1 MKKLSIKVLG
11 LMLLAVLGLSFG
23 QTGVYAEGEDATSV
37 QTTGTSISITP
48 VSNVI
53 TLAANSTYDYTFKV
67 TNGGDS
73 DMRFEV
79 YAAPYSYT
87 LVEGDDEYKLGFSN
101 ENSYT
106 QIVRWISFMN
116 SDGNFVERPIFV
128 AGPGETVE
136 VAYRITTPVDIPG
149 GGQYAVLFAHTLS
162 NSAGGSGIKT
172 EASPGLVIYGRS
184 SGETK
189 KKAAISGL
197 EIKKEYTKKKGGSE
211 ETIKHINASAKIK
224 NEGNVDFTAL
234 GTLKVDSIL
243 GFGGSY
249 ETESGEAAISVIPE
263 SELTLTDE
271 WKETP
276 WFGFFKVTWTVMAA
290 GQTETIES
298 VVVLIPATVIIIAI
312 ILLTALAFWI
322 IILVRKR
329 KARRSKYLV

>member
-1 MKKLSIKVLG
+1 MKKISIKVLS
-11 LMLLAVLGLSFG
+11 LALIAALGFG
-23 QTGVYAEGEDATSV
+23 HAAIVRADDEPAVEAP
-37 QTTGTSISITP
+37 GTSISITP

-53 TLAANSTYDYTFKV
+53 SLNANSTYDYTFKV
-67 TNGGDS
+67 TNGGDT

-87 LVEGDDEYKLGFSN
+87 FDENTDEYALGFSR

-106 QIVRWISFMN
+106 QITRWITFKN
-116 SDGNFVERPIFV
+116 ADGNFVERPVFV
-128 AGPGETVE
+128 AAPGATVE
-136 VAYRITTPVDIPG
+136 VAYRITTPESIPG

-162 NSAGGSGIKT
+162 GSTGGSGIKT
-172 EASPGLVIYGRS
+172 EASPGLVIYGRAA
-184 SGETK
+184 GETH

-197 EIKKEYTKKKGGSE
+197 TIEKSYTRTKGGQE
-211 ETIKHINASAKIK
+211 EVIKHINASAKIK

-234 GTLKVDSIL
+234 GTLKVENVF
-243 GFGGSY
+243 FGGGY

-263 SELTLTDE
+263 TELTLSDE

-290 GQTETIES
+290 GQTETIERF
-298 VVVLIPATVIIIAI
+298 VVIIPTTVIIVAI
-312 ILLTALAFWI
+312 IVLTALAFWI

>member
-1 MKKLSIKVLG
+1 MKKLSISVLG
-11 LMLLAVLGLSFG
+11 LALLAALGLG
-23 QTGVYAEGEDATSV
+23 QATAVRAEDDATSV
-37 QTTGTSISITP
+37 EALGTSISITP

-53 TLAANSTYDYTFKV
+53 SLDANSTYDYTFKV

-87 LVEGDDEYKLGFSN
+87 FVEEEDEYKLGFSK
-101 ENSYT
+101 ENTYT
-106 QIVRWISFMN
+106 QITRWISFRN
-116 SDGNFVERPIFV
+116 SEGNFVERPIFV

-136 VAYRITTPVDIPG
+136 VAYRITTPADIPG

-162 NSAGGSGIKT
+162 SNTGGSGIKT

-184 SGETK
+184 SGETRK
-189 KKAAISGL
+189 QSSISNL
-197 EIKKEYTKKKGGSE
+197 DIVKEYTKKKGANE
-211 ETIKHINASAKIK
+211 ETVHHIRATAKVK

-234 GTLKVDSIL
+234 GTLKVDNVL

-263 SELTLTDE
+263 TELELSDE

-290 GQTETIES
+290 GRTETVERFI
-298 VVVLIPATVIIIAI
+298 VIIPATMIIVII
-312 ILLTALAFWI
+312 LVLTALALCI
-322 IILVRKR
+322 IIKVRKR
-329 KARRSKYLV
+329 KASRSKYLV

>member
-1 MKKLSIKVLG
+1 MKKILTKVLG
-11 LMLLAVLGLSFG
+11 LAALVALGLTFG
-23 QTGVYAEGEDATSV
+23 QSGVYAEEETTGVDTS
-37 QTTGTSISITP
+37 GTSISITP

-53 TLAANSTYDYTFKV
+53 SLSANSTYDYTFKV

-87 LVEGDDEYKLGFSN
+87 YVEDENEYKLGFSK

-106 QIVRWISFMN
+106 QITRWISFKN
-116 SDGNFVERPIFV
+116 VDGNFVERPIFT

-136 VAYRITTPVDIPG
+136 VAYRITTPADMPG

-162 NSAGGSGIKT
+162 TTTGGSGIKT
-172 EASPGLVIYGRS
+172 EASPGLVVYGRA
-184 SGETK
+184 SGETR
-189 KKAAISGL
+189 KKATISDL
-197 EIKKEYTKKKGGSE
+197 KIEKEYTRTKGGKDESV
-211 ETIKHINASAKIK
+211 KHINASAKIK
-224 NEGNVDFTAL
+224 NEGNVDFSAL
-234 GTLKVDSIL
+234 GTLKVESIF

-249 ETESGEAAISVIPE
+249 ETETGDAAISIIPE
-263 SELTLTDE
+263 TELTLTDE
-271 WKETP
+271 WKDTP

-312 ILLTALAFWI
+312 VVLTALAFWI

-329 KARRSKYLV
+329 KAHRSKYIV